1 MTVTSSVGDNV
12 VSATQHPF
20 KSNAGIPKQKM
31 QVKKSSTI
39 NYLNFLENQNLV
51 LNVIMKD
58 RITVTEEN
66 MQMNIMNPGKH
77 LLV

>member
-20 KSNAGIPKQKM
+20 EANAGIPQQKM
-31 QVKKSSTI
+31 QLKKSSTI

-51 LNVIMKD
+51 LDVILKD
-58 RITVTEEN
+58 TITVTEEN